1 MTRYTTGELAKLCDV
16 TVRTVQYYDS
26 KGLLKPTDLSEGGRR
41 LYTDD
46 DLGSL
51 RIICFLKALGF
62 SLRDISTLLS
72 EPQDAAGVLGLVLQ
86 NQQESL
92 KRTIDQSRVQLDK
105 LNELQ
110 KSLSHFKTVT
120 PRSIGV
126 MANIMDGKRKL
137 RAARIKLLVVGFMMD
152 AAWVPTLVY
161 GIITGTWWPFAIG
174 ASLAVVLGVAI
185 TLYYAHRVA
194 YVCPED
200 HTVFRPPL
208 HKMFFAAHK
217 GSVRKLTCPVCGYRG
232 YCLEIYAPST
242 PPEHVGT
249 ALVWPNGGDAQ

>member
-26 KGLLKPTDLSEGGRR
+26 KGLLKPTDLSGGGRR
-41 LYTDD
+41 LYTDG
-46 DLGSL
+46 DLRTL
-51 RIICFLKALGF
+51 HIICFLKDLGF
-62 SLRDISTLLS
+62 SLKDISTLLA
-72 EPQDAAGVLGLVLQ
+72 EPGDAAGVLGLLLQ

-92 KRTIDQSRVQLDK
+92 KRAIDESQIQLGK
-105 LNELQ
+105 LSELQ
-110 KSLSHFKTVT
+110 KSLSHFNTVT

-126 MANIMDGKRKL
+126 MANIMDGKKKL

-152 AAWVPTLVY
+152 VAWVPTLVY

-174 ASLAVVLGVAI
+174 AALAFVLGVVI

-208 HKMFFAAHK
+208 RKMLFAAHK

-232 YCLEIYAPST
+232 YCLEICAPST
-242 PPEHVGT
+242 PPEHLGKV
-249 ALVWPNGGDAQ
+249 LVWPNGGDAR